1 MNSER
6 PRTVITGMGMVTPL
20 GLTVQESWEAMLA
33 GRSGIGPIT
42 LFDASALPT
51 RIAGEVKGFDP
62 GRYMSPKEAR
72 RIARC
77 SQLIIAAAQEALTDA
92 GLPTPVP
99 DAERVGTV
107 MGVGMGGLDYALAN
121 GKKFWESGIRGVSP
135 FALPASLPNMPSYH
149 VSYLAGATGPITTV
163 VAACASGAQ
172 AIGDAMELIRSGR
185 ADTIIAGGVEA
196 LIVDVPVAGFS
207 AMRALS
213 ERNDEPERAS
223 RPFDAGRDG
232 FVYAEGAGVVVVER
246 LERAQARGARIH
258 AEVIG
263 YATSSDAYHIT
274 QPDPEAKGAQRTMRL
289 ALADAG
295 LEPSAIDYINAH
307 GTSTPLNDATET
319 AAIKQVF
326 GEHAY
331 RVPISSTKSMIGHTI
346 GGAGAVESIVTIRIM
361 QEGVIHPTINLE
373 QPDPLCD
380 LDYVPGQARKAEVR
394 VALKNAFGFGGQNA
408 CLVLRR
414 WDG

>member
-1 MNSER
+1 MKAER

-42 LFDASALPT
+42 HFDASALPT

-77 SQLIIAAAQEALTDA
+77 SQLTIAATQEALADA
-92 GLPTPVP
+92 GLTTPVP

-107 MGVGMGGLDYALAN
+107 MGVGMGGLDYALAS
-121 GKKFWESGIRGVSP
+121 GRKFWESGLRSVSP
-135 FALPASLPNMPSYH
+135 FSLPASLPNMPSYH

-172 AIGDAMELIRSGR
+172 AIGDAMELIRAGR
-185 ADTIIAGGVEA
+185 ADMVIAGGVEA
-196 LIVDVPVAGFS
+196 LVVDVPLAGFI

-263 YATSSDAYHIT
+263 YATSSDAFHIT
-274 QPDPEAKGAQRTMRL
+274 QPDPEGKGAQRTMRW

-295 LEPSAIDYINAH
+295 LEPSGIDYINAH
-307 GTSTPLNDATET
+307 GTSTTLNDVIET

-346 GGAGAVESIVTIRIM
+346 GGAGAVESIATVRIM
-361 QEGVIHPTINLE
+361 QEGMIHPTINLE
-373 QPDPLCD
+373 QPDPQCD
-380 LDYVPGQARKAEVR
+380 LDYVPGQARKADVR

>member
-1 MNSER
+1 
-6 PRTVITGMGMVTPL
+6 VITGMGMVTPL

-42 LFDASALPT
+42 QFDASALPT

-77 SQLIIAAAQEALTDA
+77 SQLTIAATQEALANA
-92 GLPTPVP
+92 GLTSPVP
-99 DAERVGTV
+99 DPDRVGTV
-107 MGVGMGGLDYALAN
+107 VGVGMGGLDYALAS
-121 GKKFWESGIRGVSP
+121 GRRFWEGGIRAVSP

-172 AIGDAMELIRSGR
+172 AIGDAMELIRHGR
-185 ADTIIAGGVEA
+185 ADMVIAGGVEA
-196 LIVDVPVAGFS
+196 LVADVPVAGFI

-232 FVYAEGAGVVVVER
+232 FVFAEGAGVVIVES
-246 LERAQARGARIH
+246 LDRAQARGARIH

-263 YATSSDAYHIT
+263 YATSSDAFHIT
-274 QPDPEAKGAQRTMRL
+274 QPDPEGKGAQRTMRW

-295 LEPSAIDYINAH
+295 LEPSVIDYINAH
-307 GTSTPLNDATET
+307 GTSTTLNDVIET
-319 AAIKQVF
+319 AAI
-326 GEHAY
+326 
-331 RVPISSTKSMIGHTI
+331 
-346 GGAGAVESIVTIRIM
+346 
-361 QEGVIHPTINLE
+361 
-373 QPDPLCD
+373 
-380 LDYVPGQARKAEVR
+380 
-394 VALKNAFGFGGQNA
+394 
-408 CLVLRR
+408 
-414 WDG
+414 